1 MFRHMDIWSPR
12 EPWQS
17 PETNVGPGFRAFK
30 LQSSKRVVCLNSQ
43 FSLQKTSQNDD
54 SQSPTSF
61 NTSPTFRKTAAKNTS
76 ERVQHES
83 NMVQR
88 EPNFWSNCCKKWVEA
103 SATLSS
109 VTRFFAKLLQNI
121 NPNESN
127 MSPTWSNKSPTFDQT
142 AAKNRST
149 PVQLEANLV
158 QRKSNFL
165 QVCCRKHG
173 PTRVQLHCRPSHA
186 CA

>member
-30 LQSSKRVVCLNSQ
+30 CYKVLHVLFASIR
-43 FSLQKTSQNDD
+43 
-54 SQSPTSF
+54 SF
-61 NTSPTFRKTAAKNTS
+61 PCKKQARTMTA
-76 ERVQHES
+76 RVQLLS
-83 NMVQR
+83 TQVQL
-88 EPNFWSNCCKKWVEA
+88 FV
-103 SATLSS
+103 
-109 VTRFFAKLLQNI
+109 KLLQRKD
-121 NPNESN
+121 PNESN

-142 AAKNRST
+142 AATNRST
-149 PVQLEANLV
+149 PVQPEANLV

>member
-30 LQSSKRVVCLNSQ
+30 YYKVLNGLFASIR
-43 FSLQKTSQNDD
+43 
-54 SQSPTSF
+54 SF
-61 NTSPTFRKTAAKNTS
+61 PCKKQARTMTA
-76 ERVQHES
+76 RVQLLS
-83 NMVQR
+83 TQVQ
-88 EPNFWSNCCKKWVEA
+88 
-103 SATLSS
+103 L
-109 VTRFFAKLLQNI
+109 FAKLLQQI
-121 NPNESN
+121 GPNESN
-127 MSPTWSNKSPTFDQT
+127 LSPTWSNKSPTFDQT